1 MEHVDFMHLLRLSEQ
16 ACESDA
22 KGYRRSVWW
31 FAVLGY
37 AVVIVLALVA
47 VGVLGAVAWAVA
59 TGRPGGWMIW
69 LGLVALA
76 LLWVTV
82 RALMTRFPAPE
93 GYRVTPEDAPE
104 LFKAIE
110 RLRRAVKGP
119 PIDEVVLDASFN
131 AAILQRPR
139 LGWLGHT
146 NHLIIGWPLMCALEP
161 RRLLAVIAH
170 EYGHLR
176 GEHGKFS
183 AWIYR
188 TRSAWW
194 RLQQSYEADEGP
206 VPWLVRG
213 FLSWYVPRFNAR
225 TFALARQDEYEADR
239 VAARLCR
246 PEVVGQAW
254 VEIEIKSRWYHEVY
268 WPRQWQRAQKE
279 ERPDPMPHAD
289 MASGLLHGP
298 DEAYATRALREA
310 LARLPSYDDTHPV
323 PRDRLVALG
332 VRPEVPTW
340 SKAPSIALLGRAA
353 PLAARHFDRQWWQD
367 TRRDWEHHHRHLRT
381 CRDRARDYRA
391 RAADLQA
398 DEWVDWAE
406 CLEQLGRDDH
416 AALYEQALEREP
428 GHARA
433 LLRLTIARQDT
444 THHETLVLA
453 ERLQARHPQHG
464 YAACR
469 LALDHLDRLDH
480 TGSDLAPRDPAV
492 RRTWR
497 ERLTHFEKLEA
508 TAWESVTATNPCEHL
523 VGPDWTELERRYV
536 IDELIRL
543 REVSAAWVGGKTVPE
558 LPGRVYLVLFIQM
571 RRTDEARGHE
581 LVQQLMESLPFP
593 GRLLVT
599 VVDLFVREADVR
611 GSAAQ
616 AFYRR
621 QRSR

>member
-1 MEHVDFMHLLRLSEQ
+1 MDHVDFMHLLRLSEQ

-37 AVVIVLALVA
+37 AVVLVLALAA
-47 VGVLGAVAWAVA
+47 VGLLAAVIWAAVS
-59 TGRPGGWMIW
+59 GRSGGWMLW
-69 LGLVALA
+69 PAPVALA
-76 LLWVTV
+76 LLWVTA
-82 RALMTRFPAPE
+82 RALVTRFPPPE
-93 GYRVTPEDAPE
+93 GFRITPADAPA
-104 LFKAIE
+104 LFNAIE
-110 RLRRAVKGP
+110 RLRSAVKGP
-119 PIDEVVLDASFN
+119 LLDEVLLDASFN

-139 LGWLGHT
+139 LGWLVHT

-194 RLQQSYEADEGP
+194 RLQRSYETDKGP

-213 FLSWYVPRFNAR
+213 FLAWYVPRFNAR
-225 TFALARQDEYEADR
+225 TFALARQDEFEADR

-246 PEVVGQAW
+246 PEVVAQAW
-254 VEIEIKSRWYHEVY
+254 MEVEIKSRWYHEVY
-268 WPRQWQRAQKE
+268 WPRQWQRALKE

-289 MASGLLHGP
+289 MASALLQGP
-298 DEAYATRALREA
+298 DVAYARRVLREA

-323 PRDRLVALG
+323 PRDRLAALG
-332 VRPEVPTW
+332 VHPAVPAW
-340 SKAPSIALLGRAA
+340 SRTPSIALLGRAA
-353 PLAARHFDRQWWQD
+353 PPVARHLDQRWWQE
-367 TRRDWEHHHRHLRT
+367 TRRDWEHHRRHLVN
-381 CRDRARDYRA
+381 CRARARDYRT
-391 RAADLQA
+391 RATGLRA
-398 DEWVDWAE
+398 DEWVEWAE

-416 AALYEQALEREP
+416 AALYEQALERDP

-433 LLRLTIARQDT
+433 LLRLTIARQAAV
-444 THHETLVLA
+444 HPETLVLA
-453 ERLQARHPQHG
+453 ERLQALHPQHG

-469 LALDHLDRLDH
+469 LALEHLDHLEHGRRDA
-480 TGSDLAPRDPAV
+480 GPSDPAV

-497 ERLTHFEKLEA
+497 ERLTHFEQLEA
-508 TAWESVTATNPCEHL
+508 RAWASLTATHPCEHL
-523 VGPDWTELERRYV
+523 VSPDWTELERRYV
-536 IDELIRL
+536 IDTLIRRRDIL
-543 REVSAAWVGGKTVPE
+543 AAWIGGKTVPE
-558 LPGRVYLVLFIQM
+558 LPGRVFLVLFIQM
-571 RRTDEARGHE
+571 RRPDEARGHE

-599 VVDLFVREADVR
+599 VVGLFVREADVR

-621 QRSR
+621 RKG